1 MKEQQ
6 YPAKIV
12 LNTYEN
18 GTQTLI
24 LNTEG
29 SVTYRG
35 KGVFIDF
42 DTQDYK
48 MTIGFSE
55 DTITLTRLG
64 EQSYTI
70 ILSKGAT
77 EEFRLHTD
85 YGIIPLKVTTN
96 DIIFEDK
103 DGVINLTLDYSMKT
117 YSVIPSVTSY
127 KLNLLCTYG
136 GTV

>member
-6 YPAKIV
+6 FPAKIV
-12 LNTYEN
+12 LHTYEN
-18 GTQTLI
+18 SEPTLI

-42 DTQDYK
+42 NAQEYQ

-55 DTITLTRLG
+55 DTITLTRIG
-64 EQSYTI
+64 EPSYTL

-77 EEFRLHTD
+77 EEFRIFTN
-85 YGIIPLKVTTN
+85 YGVIPLKVTTN
-96 DIIFEDK
+96 DIQFKDK

-117 YSVIPSVTSY
+117 ASFIGGVTNY

-136 GTV
+136 GSI